1 MGGCASS
8 RPRAGPLNGTRA
20 DPGRGA
26 TRRDRPDPLRRGRS
40 LLRPLLPRRFQNP
53 GVSTGQL
60 RRTYGKAAR
69 PESGTASGAAAR
81 RFQNP
86 GVSAGQLRR
95 TYGKAARPESGTASG
110 AAARRFEN
118 PASRLVSSDGR
129 TAKPHVLK
137 AAPQAV
143 PQRAALSRHGA
154 RAVQEHV
161 VERRAE
167 ADGERAGEDGG
178 LAEARDLDARR
189 VGHPLAEER
198 ANRLEEEVAVRAD
211 PAAEDDEAD
220 VRHRRDRRD
229 MQR

>member
-1 MGGCASS
+1 MGGCASL

-81 RFQNP
+81 RFKTL
-86 GVSAGQLRR
+86 AC
-95 TYGKAARPESGTASG
+95 
-110 AAARRFEN
+110 
-118 PASRLVSSDGR
+118 RLGSSDGR
-129 TAKPHVLK
+129 TAKPYVLK
-137 AAPQAV
+137 AAPLAV

-154 RAVQEHV
+154 RAVQEDV